1 MERKEIRII
10 QKAFTRLYQLLV
22 FLSVIVALYQSI
34 KYLTDGSEY
43 DLTVYLTEQNKIIEN
58 DTGLADLKII
68 YKKLEVKSLYSTT
81 LLLKN
86 SGKKAITRD
95 FVFDPLIAKVQ

>member
-1 MERKEIRII
+1 VII
-10 QKAFTRLYQLLV
+10 G
-22 FLSVIVALYQSI
+22 LYQSI

-68 YKKLEVKSLYSTT
+68 GGFKFEVQ
-81 LLLKN
+81 LL
-86 SGKKAITRD
+86 
-95 FVFDPLIAKVQ
+95 